1 MVTSSATTYL
11 LLQQTK
17 FTNLAAIVVTAVIIY
32 EGKEDSG
39 AEESFIVTYL
49 YFQGTDTYH
58 IVKAEGRYKECQR
71 TQGVSTTDLVGRML
85 LMSKAHQ
92 QRGSHEYEVKCLEI

>member
-1 MVTSSATTYL
+1 M
-11 LLQQTK
+11 K
-17 FTNLAAIVVTAVIIY
+17 KIIP
-32 EGKEDSG
+32 
-39 AEESFIVTYL
+39 
-49 YFQGTDTYH
+49 GTDTYH

-92 QRGSHEYEVKCLEI
+92 QRGSHEYEVNIHTSIILFYSEKIRNSKKMQNYLF